1 MTARDFAFEAVER
14 SHVGHVRKINED
26 RVYSRTSIGL
36 WAVADGMG
44 GHQRG
49 DLASSMLMDALEAID
64 PMDSGYA
71 FLDGVQEAVQ
81 QVNRTLVAHAR
92 LSTPGTVIGSTIVSL
107 LAFAGHYACLWAG
120 DSRGYLWRG
129 ARLEQITRDHS
140 MVQEMIDSGMLK
152 RADASRFGRSNV
164 ITRAVGVDDRLALD
178 LHTGPIADGDQFLLC
193 SDGLTNMVGDDQMA
207 TILKTSVSLD
217 VAADALLQ
225 SALDK
230 GAKDNVS
237 LVLVRAMCEQD
248 DTLQPGMRA
257 GDR

>member
-1 MTARDFAFEAVER
+1 MAARDFAFEAVER

-26 RVYSRTSIGL
+26 RVYARTSIGL

-49 DLASSMLMDALEAID
+49 DLASTMLIDALDAID
-64 PMDSGYA
+64 PMNSGYA

-92 LSTPGTVIGSTIVSL
+92 LSAPGTVIGSTIVSL
-107 LAFAGHYACLWAG
+107 LAFGGHYACLWAG
-120 DSRGYLWRG
+120 DSRGYLMRG
-129 ARLEQITRDHS
+129 SRLEQITRDHS
-140 MVQEMIDSGMLK
+140 MVQEMIDKGMLN
-152 RADASRFGRSNV
+152 RSDASRFGRSNV

-178 LHTGPIADGDQFLLC
+178 LHTGPITDGDQFLLC
-193 SDGLTNMVGDDQMA
+193 SDGLTNMVGDDQIAAVMA
-207 TILKTSVSLD
+207 AGAGLD
-217 VAADALLQ
+217 AAADELLRL
-225 SALDK
+225 ALDR

-248 DTLQPGMRA
+248 DTLRP